1 MKRYLLC
8 VIILAS
14 AVVLWLIPG
23 EAIVQLGLRK
33 VVLEQGF
40 AMAMRHQSWE
50 SAPDSEPMPVSAPIV
65 ATATKRRR

>member
-1 MKRYLLC
+1 MRRCLLC
-8 VIILAS
+8 AIILAT
-14 AVVLWLIPG
+14 AGMLWLIPG
-23 EAIVQLGLRK
+23 EAIVQIGLRK
-33 VVLEQGF
+33 VVLEQGV

>member
-1 MKRYLLC
+1 MRRCLLC
-8 VIILAS
+8 AIILAS

-33 VVLEQGF
+33 VVLEQGV

-50 SAPDSEPMPVSAPIV
+50 AAPDAEPNPIAAPIV
-65 ATATKRRR
+65 TAKRGRK